1 MKREMMMTLLSALAA
16 GGISAEGLTQE
27 QLDSLLKELA
37 QKPAPK
43 NLLPG
48 ATCYKV
54 AMPPERKEYVCSG
67 CSAKTIFKNDIG
79 EMERSLDTYRRQI
92 QQINNLG
99 LDATLD
105 ERSMC
110 AMCRAKMKPSPEI
123 GDFFIE
129 MRIGGKTTRTKIEYG
144 DFPKLIAFLEKK
156 DKWTTGAGS
165 ERPLKDELPRI
176 RELLGMPGT
185 MQQTEYV
192 CPVCNANTRVEKHA
206 RWMLG
211 EPLEAYRRQIHEL
224 QILGLD
230 ATLDERALCA
240 TCRANMEPAPKI
252 GEFFIKVRVGT
263 KITRTQ
269 IEDDD
274 FPKLAAFLKREDY
287 WNAGAGQERPMKNE
301 LPRIWKLLGAA
312 ESEKPGNR

>member
-1 MKREMMMTLLSALAA
+1 MKREMLMALLSALTA
-16 GGISAEGLTQE
+16 GGISADSLTQE
-27 QLDSLLKELA
+27 QLDTLLKELA

-43 NLLPG
+43 DLLPG

-54 AMPPERKEYVCSG
+54 AMPPERKEYVCPG

-79 EMERSLDTYRRQI
+79 EIERSLATYRRQI
-92 QQINNLG
+92 QQIKSLG
-99 LDATLD
+99 LDAALD
-105 ERSMC
+105 ERSLC
-110 AMCRAKMKPSPEI
+110 ATCRAKMKPSPEI

-129 MRIGGKTTRTKIEYG
+129 VKIGGKTTRTKIKG
-144 DFPKLIAFLEKK
+144 DDFPKLTAFLKK
-156 DKWTTGAGS
+156 QDKWNAGS
-165 ERPLKDELPRI
+165 IGEQPLKDELPRI
-176 RELLGMPGT
+176 RELLGVPGA
-185 MQQTEYV
+185 MQQTEYA

-211 EPLEAYRRQIHEL
+211 EPLESYRRQIHEL

-252 GEFFIKVRVGT
+252 GEFFIRVRVGT

-287 WNAGAGQERPMKNE
+287 WNAGAGQQRPMKNE

-312 ESEKPGNR
+312 ESEKQGNR